1 MALWRAKDKPPVELV
16 VANLNLTGNDRMQD
30 RTYLKQKYR
39 KISVALISN
48 FLILGAMAAVM
59 RPSFETNDDIVFA
72 ELGSGLRGVKDA
84 HLVFQNYGLGMIYR
98 LLYGVTGRLPWYTI
112 VQYMILFVAFT
123 VVTYVLISRLGEI
136 SGLCLFVI
144 LACGF
149 GYEGYI
155 HLQFTKTAGI
165 AAAAAVFLLL
175 YLLEQEK
182 YSWWGI
188 AGGILLAVIAYM
200 YREDQFWASCGLM
213 AGAGLLFLF
222 DLRKYRNKK
231 LRRLGICV
239 LTFGVLLLSVFGV
252 DRWDSS
258 KYRSAE
264 WKEYQ
269 EFNQLRSELLDYG
282 FPDYDSNQKI
292 YEELGIS
299 REAYELY
306 KSWNFNDTEKFDT
319 EVMKKLVDLK
329 QKRPLTIRTVTAFI
343 RRFPSDLLRMPMFYF
358 FAVFAL
364 LWILC
369 GKKDVCSVISVL
381 AECLL
386 LVAVYFYLYYQ
397 GRYMVN
403 RVDVGLWFS
412 ACLVMLWIFSSG
424 EVRHMNTKVSVLL
437 CMICVA
443 LGQFMMYTDW
453 RLATSSIP
461 EARVSQRAVLETIG
475 TDKEHTYLAKSGMLS
490 EIVCYGPF
498 DRMPENLLDNVYWFG
513 GWECRTPGYTRAM
526 EVHGII
532 NPYRD
537 VVNNEN
543 IYLVDDNIDLTLKYI
558 RQYYAENAEAV
569 FVKTIG
575 NVDVYQITD
584 DSVKKE

>member
-1 MALWRAKDKPPVELV
+1 
-16 VANLNLTGNDRMQD
+16 MQD

-48 FLILGAMAAVM
+48 LLILGAMAAVM

-112 VQYMILFVAFT
+112 VQYMILFAAFT

-165 AAAAAVFLLL
+165 AAAAAVFFLL

-282 FPDYDSNQKI
+282 FPDYDSNQEI

-329 QKRPLTIRTVTAFI
+329 QKRLLTIRTVTAFI

>member
-1 MALWRAKDKPPVELV
+1 
-16 VANLNLTGNDRMQD
+16 MQD

-48 FLILGAMAAVM
+48 FLILGAMAAFM

-112 VQYMILFVAFT
+112 VQYMILFAAFT

-165 AAAAAVFLLL
+165 AAAAAVFFLL

-182 YSWWGI
+182 YSLWGI

-282 FPDYDSNQKI
+282 FPDYDSNQEI

-329 QKRPLTIRTVTAFI
+329 QKRLLTIRTVTAFI

-358 FAVFAL
+358 FAVFAV
-364 LWILC
+364 LWLLC
-369 GKKDVCSVISVL
+369 GKKDVFSIISVL

-424 EVRHMNTKVSVLL
+424 EVRYMNTKVSVLL
-437 CMICVA
+437 CMICVV
-443 LGQFMMYTDW
+443 LGQFMMYKDW

>member
-1 MALWRAKDKPPVELV
+1 
-16 VANLNLTGNDRMQD
+16 MQD

-48 FLILGAMAAVM
+48 LLILGAMVAFM

-112 VQYMILFVAFT
+112 VQYMILFAAFT

-282 FPDYDSNQKI
+282 FPDYDSNQEI

-319 EVMKKLVDLK
+319 EVMKKLVNLK
-329 QKRPLTIRTVTAFI
+329 QKRPLTIRTVTAFL

-358 FAVFAL
+358 FAVFAV
-364 LWILC
+364 LWLLC
-369 GKKDVCSVISVL
+369 GKKDVFSVISVL

-424 EVRHMNTKVSVLL
+424 EVRYMNTKVSVLL
-437 CMICVA
+437 CMICVV
-443 LGQFMMYTDW
+443 LGQFMMYKDW

-475 TDKEHTYLAKSGMLS
+475 TDKEHTYLAKSGVLS

-513 GWECRTPGYTRAM
+513 GWECRTPGYTGAM

>member
-1 MALWRAKDKPPVELV
+1 
-16 VANLNLTGNDRMQD
+16 MQD

-48 FLILGAMAAVM
+48 LLILGAMAAFM

-112 VQYMILFVAFT
+112 VQYMILFAAFT

-282 FPDYDSNQKI
+282 FPDYDSNQEI

-329 QKRPLTIRTVTAFI
+329 QKRPLTIRTVTAFL

-358 FAVFAL
+358 FAVFAV
-364 LWILC
+364 LWLLC

-424 EVRHMNTKVSVLL
+424 EVRYMNTKVSVLL
-437 CMICVA
+437 CMICVV
-443 LGQFMMYTDW
+443 LGQFMMYKDW

-526 EVHGII
+526 EVRG
-532 NPYRD
+532 
-537 VVNNEN
+537 
-543 IYLVDDNIDLTLKYI
+543 
-558 RQYYAENAEAV
+558 
-569 FVKTIG
+569 
-575 NVDVYQITD
+575 
-584 DSVKKE
+584 S

>member
-1 MALWRAKDKPPVELV
+1 
-16 VANLNLTGNDRMQD
+16 MQD

-48 FLILGAMAAVM
+48 LLILGAMAAFM

-112 VQYMILFVAFT
+112 VQYMILFAAFT

-282 FPDYDSNQKI
+282 FPDYDSNQEI

-329 QKRPLTIRTVTAFI
+329 QKRPLTIRTVTAFF

-358 FAVFAL
+358 FAVFAV
-364 LWILC
+364 LWLLC

-424 EVRHMNTKVSVLL
+424 EVRYMNTKVSVLL
-437 CMICVA
+437 CMICVV
-443 LGQFMMYTDW
+443 LGQFMMYKDW

-526 EVHGII
+526 EVRGII

-543 IYLVDDNIDLTLKYI
+543 VYLVDDNIDLTLKYI

>member
-1 MALWRAKDKPPVELV
+1 
-16 VANLNLTGNDRMQD
+16 
-30 RTYLKQKYR
+30 
-39 KISVALISN
+39 
-48 FLILGAMAAVM
+48 
-59 RPSFETNDDIVFA
+59 
-72 ELGSGLRGVKDA
+72 
-84 HLVFQNYGLGMIYR
+84 
-98 LLYGVTGRLPWYTI
+98 
-112 VQYMILFVAFT
+112 MILFAAFT
-123 VVTYVLISRLGEI
+123 VVTYVLMSRLGEI

-282 FPDYDSNQKI
+282 FPDYDSNQEI

-329 QKRPLTIRTVTAFI
+329 QKRPLTIRTVTAFL

-358 FAVFAL
+358 FAVFAV
-364 LWILC
+364 LWLLC

-437 CMICVA
+437 CMICVV
-443 LGQFMMYTDW
+443 LGQFMMYKDW
-453 RLATSSIP
+453 RLQHP
-461 EARVSQRAVLETIG
+461 
-475 TDKEHTYLAKSGMLS
+475 
-490 EIVCYGPF
+490 
-498 DRMPENLLDNVYWFG
+498 
-513 GWECRTPGYTRAM
+513 
-526 EVHGII
+526 
-532 NPYRD
+532 PYR
-537 VVNNEN
+537 
-543 IYLVDDNIDLTLKYI
+543 K
-558 RQYYAENAEAV
+558 Q
-569 FVKTIG
+569 G
-575 NVDVYQITD
+575 
-584 DSVKKE
+584 

>member
-1 MALWRAKDKPPVELV
+1 
-16 VANLNLTGNDRMQD
+16 MQD

-48 FLILGAMAAVM
+48 LLILGAMAAFM

-112 VQYMILFVAFT
+112 VQYMLLFAAFT

-282 FPDYDSNQKI
+282 FPDYDSNQEI

-329 QKRPLTIRTVTAFI
+329 QKRPLTIRTVTAFL

-358 FAVFAL
+358 FAVFAV
-364 LWILC
+364 LWLLC

-424 EVRHMNTKVSVLL
+424 EVRYMNTKVSVLL
-437 CMICVA
+437 CMICVVM
-443 LGQFMMYTDW
+443 GQFMMYKDW

-532 NPYRD
+532 NLYRD

-543 IYLVDDNIDLTLKYI
+543 VYLVDDNIDLTLKYI

>member
-1 MALWRAKDKPPVELV
+1 
-16 VANLNLTGNDRMQD
+16 MQD

-48 FLILGAMAAVM
+48 LLILGAMAAFM

-84 HLVFQNYGLGMIYR
+84 RLVFQNYGLGMIYR

-112 VQYMILFVAFT
+112 VQYMILFVSFT

-165 AAAAAVFLLL
+165 ATAAAVFLLL
-175 YLLEQEK
+175 HLLEQEK

-213 AGAGLLFLF
+213 AGAGMLFLF

-231 LRRLGICV
+231 LRRIGICV

-282 FPDYDSNQKI
+282 FPDYDSNQEI

-329 QKRPLTIRTVTAFI
+329 QKRPLTIRTVTAFL

-358 FAVFAL
+358 FAVFAV
-364 LWILC
+364 LWLLC
-369 GKKDVCSVISVL
+369 GKKDVFSVISVL

-412 ACLVMLWIFSSG
+412 VCLVMLWIFSSG
-424 EVRHMNTKVSVLL
+424 EVRYMNTKVSVLL
-437 CMICVA
+437 CMICVV
-443 LGQFMMYTDW
+443 LGQFMMYKDW

-526 EVHGII
+526 EAHGII

-558 RQYYAENAEAV
+558 RQYYAENAQVV

>member
-1 MALWRAKDKPPVELV
+1 
-16 VANLNLTGNDRMQD
+16 MQD

-48 FLILGAMAAVM
+48 LLILGAMAAFM

-112 VQYMILFVAFT
+112 VQYMILFAAFT

-188 AGGILLAVIAYM
+188 AGGILLAVIAYK

-282 FPDYDSNQKI
+282 FPDYDSNQEI

-329 QKRPLTIRTVTAFI
+329 QKRPLTIRTVTAFL

-358 FAVFAL
+358 FAVFAV
-364 LWILC
+364 LWLLC

-424 EVRHMNTKVSVLL
+424 EVRYMNTKVSVLL
-437 CMICVA
+437 CMICVV
-443 LGQFMMYTDW
+443 LGQFMMYKDW

-526 EVHGII
+526 EVRGII

-543 IYLVDDNIDLTLKYI
+543 VYLVDDNIDLTLKYI

>member
-1 MALWRAKDKPPVELV
+1 
-16 VANLNLTGNDRMQD
+16 MQD

-48 FLILGAMAAVM
+48 LLILGAMVAFM

-112 VQYMILFVAFT
+112 VQYMILFAAFT

-264 WKEYQ
+264 WEEYQ

-282 FPDYDSNQKI
+282 FPDYDSNQEI

-329 QKRPLTIRTVTAFI
+329 QKRPLTIRTVTAFL

-358 FAVFAL
+358 FAVFAV
-364 LWILC
+364 LWLLC

-386 LVAVYFYLYYQ
+386 LVVVYFYLYYQ

-437 CMICVA
+437 CMICVV
-443 LGQFMMYTDW
+443 LGQFMMYKDW

-513 GWECRTPGYTRAM
+513 GWECWTPGYTRAM

-558 RQYYAENAEAV
+558 RQYYAENAQAV

>member
-1 MALWRAKDKPPVELV
+1 
-16 VANLNLTGNDRMQD
+16 MQD

-48 FLILGAMAAVM
+48 LLILGVMVAFM

-112 VQYMILFVAFT
+112 VQYMILFAAFT

-282 FPDYDSNQKI
+282 FPDYDSNQEI

-424 EVRHMNTKVSVLL
+424 EVRYMNTKVSVLL
-437 CMICVA
+437 CMICVV
-443 LGQFMMYTDW
+443 LGQFMMYKDW

-543 IYLVDDNIDLTLKYI
+543 VYLVDDNIDLTLKYI

>member
-1 MALWRAKDKPPVELV
+1 
-16 VANLNLTGNDRMQD
+16 MQD

-48 FLILGAMAAVM
+48 LLILGAMAAFM

-98 LLYGVTGRLPWYTI
+98 FLYGVTGRLPWYTI

-175 YLLEQEK
+175 HLLEQEK

-213 AGAGLLFLF
+213 AGAGVLFLF

-231 LRRLGICV
+231 LRRIGICV

-282 FPDYDSNQKI
+282 FPDYDSNQEI

-343 RRFPSDLLRMPMFYF
+343 RRCPSDRLRMPMFYS

-369 GKKDVCSVISVL
+369 GKKDVFSVISVL

-412 ACLVMLWIFSSG
+412 VCLVMLWIFSSG
-424 EVRHMNTKVSVLL
+424 EVRYMNTKMSVLL
-437 CMICVA
+437 CMICVV
-443 LGQFMMYTDW
+443 LGQFMMYKDW

-475 TDKEHTYLAKSGMLS
+475 TDKEHVYLAKSGMLS

-513 GWECRTPGYTRAM
+513 GWECRTPGYTKAM
-526 EVHGII
+526 EAHGII

-558 RQYYAENAEAV
+558 RQYYAENAQAV

>member
-1 MALWRAKDKPPVELV
+1 
-16 VANLNLTGNDRMQD
+16 MQD

-48 FLILGAMAAVM
+48 LLILGAMVAFM

-112 VQYMILFVAFT
+112 VQYMILFAAFT

-264 WKEYQ
+264 WEEYQ

-282 FPDYDSNQKI
+282 FPDYDSNQEI

-329 QKRPLTIRTVTAFI
+329 QKRPLTIRTVTAFL

-358 FAVFAL
+358 FAVFAV
-364 LWILC
+364 LWLLC

-386 LVAVYFYLYYQ
+386 LVVVYFYLYYQ

-437 CMICVA
+437 CMICVV
-443 LGQFMMYTDW
+443 LGQFMMYKDW

-513 GWECRTPGYTRAM
+513 GWECRTPGYARAM

-558 RQYYAENAEAV
+558 RQYYAENAQAV

>member
-1 MALWRAKDKPPVELV
+1 
-16 VANLNLTGNDRMQD
+16 MQD

-48 FLILGAMAAVM
+48 LLILGAMAAFM

-112 VQYMILFVAFT
+112 VQYMILFAAFT

-200 YREDQFWASCGLM
+200 YRENQFWASCGLM

-282 FPDYDSNQKI
+282 FPDYDSNQEI

-329 QKRPLTIRTVTAFI
+329 QKRPLTIRTVTAFL

-358 FAVFAL
+358 FAVFAV
-364 LWILC
+364 LWLLC

-386 LVAVYFYLYYQ
+386 LVVVYFYLYYQ

-437 CMICVA
+437 CMICVV
-443 LGQFMMYTDW
+443 LGQFMMYKDW

-558 RQYYAENAEAV
+558 RQYYAENAQAV

>member
-1 MALWRAKDKPPVELV
+1 
-16 VANLNLTGNDRMQD
+16 MQD

-39 KISVALISN
+39 KISVVLISN
-48 FLILGAMAAVM
+48 LLILGAMAAFM

-112 VQYMILFVAFT
+112 VQYMILFAAFT

-282 FPDYDSNQKI
+282 FPDYDSNQEI

-343 RRFPSDLLRMPMFYF
+343 GRFPSDLLRMPMFYF

-412 ACLVMLWIFSSG
+412 TCLVMLWIFSSG

-575 NVDVYQITD
+575 NVDVYQIID

>member
-1 MALWRAKDKPPVELV
+1 
-16 VANLNLTGNDRMQD
+16 MQD

-48 FLILGAMAAVM
+48 LLILGAMAAFM

-112 VQYMILFVAFT
+112 VQYMILFAAFT

-231 LRRLGICV
+231 LRRLEICV

-282 FPDYDSNQKI
+282 FPDYDSNQEI

-329 QKRPLTIRTVTAFI
+329 QKRPLTIRTVTAFL

-358 FAVFAL
+358 FAVFAV
-364 LWILC
+364 LWLLC
-369 GKKDVCSVISVL
+369 GKKDVFSIISVL

-424 EVRHMNTKVSVLL
+424 EVRYMNTKVSVLL
-437 CMICVA
+437 CMICVV
-443 LGQFMMYTDW
+443 LGQFMMYKDW

-461 EARVSQRAVLETIG
+461 DARVSQRAVLETIG

-526 EVHGII
+526 EVRGII

-543 IYLVDDNIDLTLKYI
+543 VYLVDDNIDLTLKYI

>member
-1 MALWRAKDKPPVELV
+1 
-16 VANLNLTGNDRMQD
+16 MQD
-30 RTYLKQKYR
+30 GTYLKQKYR
-39 KISVALISN
+39 KISVALLSN
-48 FLILGAMAAVM
+48 LLILGAMAAFM

-84 HLVFQNYGLGMIYR
+84 HLIFQNYGLGMIYR
-98 LLYGVTGRLPWYTI
+98 FLYAVTGRLPWYTI

-123 VVTYVLISRLGEI
+123 AITYVLVSRLGEI

-144 LACGF
+144 LVCGF
-149 GYEGYI
+149 GYEGYV

-165 AAAAAVFLLL
+165 AAAAAVFLLF
-175 YLLEQEK
+175 YLLEQKK

-188 AGGILLAVIAYM
+188 IVGVLLAVIAYM

-264 WKEYQ
+264 WEEYQ

-282 FPDYDSNQKI
+282 FPDYDSNQEI

-329 QKRPLTIRTVTAFI
+329 QKRPLTIRTVTAFL

-358 FAVFAL
+358 FAIFAV
-364 LWILC
+364 LWLLC

-424 EVRHMNTKVSVLL
+424 EVRYMNIKTSVLL

-443 LGQFMMYTDW
+443 LGQFMMHKDW
-453 RLATSSIP
+453 RIATASIP

-475 TDKEHTYLAKSGMLS
+475 TDKEHVYLAKSGMLS

-498 DRMPENLLDNVYWFG
+498 DHMPENLLDNVYWFG

-526 EVHGII
+526 EAHGIK

-537 VVNNEN
+537 VVNNQN

-584 DSVKKE
+584 DSEKKE

>member
-1 MALWRAKDKPPVELV
+1 
-16 VANLNLTGNDRMQD
+16 MQD

-48 FLILGAMAAVM
+48 FLILGAMAAFM

-112 VQYMILFVAFT
+112 VQYMILLAAFT

-282 FPDYDSNQKI
+282 FPDYDSNQEI

-329 QKRPLTIRTVTAFI
+329 QKRPLTIRTVTAFL

-358 FAVFAL
+358 FAVFAV
-364 LWILC
+364 LWLLC
-369 GKKDVCSVISVL
+369 GKKDVFSIISVL

-424 EVRHMNTKVSVLL
+424 EVRYMNTKVSVLL
-437 CMICVA
+437 CMICVV
-443 LGQFMMYTDW
+443 LGQFMMYKDW

>member
-1 MALWRAKDKPPVELV
+1 
-16 VANLNLTGNDRMQD
+16 MQD

-48 FLILGAMAAVM
+48 LLILGAMAAFM

-112 VQYMILFVAFT
+112 VQYMILFAAFT

-165 AAAAAVFLLL
+165 AAAAAVFLLF

-282 FPDYDSNQKI
+282 FPDYDSNQEI

-329 QKRPLTIRTVTAFI
+329 QKRPLTIRTVTAFL

-358 FAVFAL
+358 FAVFAV
-364 LWILC
+364 LWLLC
-369 GKKDVCSVISVL
+369 GKKDVFSIISVL

-424 EVRHMNTKVSVLL
+424 EVRYMNTKVSVLL
-437 CMICVA
+437 CMICVV
-443 LGQFMMYTDW
+443 LGQFMMYKDW

-543 IYLVDDNIDLTLKYI
+543 VYLVDDNIDLTLKYI

-575 NVDVYQITD
+575 NVDVYQIID

>member
-1 MALWRAKDKPPVELV
+1 
-16 VANLNLTGNDRMQD
+16 MQD

-48 FLILGAMAAVM
+48 LLILGAMAAVM

-112 VQYMILFVAFT
+112 VQYMILFAAFT

-165 AAAAAVFLLL
+165 AAAAAVFFLL

-182 YSWWGI
+182 YSLWGI

-264 WKEYQ
+264 WEEYQ

-282 FPDYDSNQKI
+282 FPDYDSNQEI

-329 QKRPLTIRTVTAFI
+329 QKRPLTIRTVTAFL

-358 FAVFAL
+358 FAVFAV
-364 LWILC
+364 LWLLC

-386 LVAVYFYLYYQ
+386 LVVVYFYLYYQ

-437 CMICVA
+437 CMICVV
-443 LGQFMMYTDW
+443 LGQFMMYKDW

-558 RQYYAENAEAV
+558 RQYYAENAQAV

>member
-1 MALWRAKDKPPVELV
+1 
-16 VANLNLTGNDRMQD
+16 MQD

-48 FLILGAMAAVM
+48 LLILGAMAAFM

-112 VQYMILFVAFT
+112 VQYMILFVSFT

-175 YLLEQEK
+175 HLLEQEK

-200 YREDQFWASCGLM
+200 YREDQLWASCGLM

-282 FPDYDSNQKI
+282 FPDYDSNQEI

-329 QKRPLTIRTVTAFI
+329 QKRPLTIRTVTAFL

-358 FAVFAL
+358 FAVFAV
-364 LWILC
+364 LWLLC
-369 GKKDVCSVISVL
+369 GKKDVFSVISVL

-412 ACLVMLWIFSSG
+412 VCLVMLWIFLSG
-424 EVRHMNTKVSVLL
+424 EVRYMNTKVSVLL

-443 LGQFMMYTDW
+443 LGQFMMYKDW

-475 TDKEHTYLAKSGMLS
+475 TDKEHVYLAKSGMLS

-513 GWECRTPGYTRAM
+513 GWECRTPGYTGAM

-558 RQYYAENAEAV
+558 RQYYAENAQAV

>member
-1 MALWRAKDKPPVELV
+1 
-16 VANLNLTGNDRMQD
+16 MQD

-48 FLILGAMAAVM
+48 LLILGAMAAFM

-98 LLYGVTGRLPWYTI
+98 FLYGVTGRLPWYTI
-112 VQYMILFVAFT
+112 VQYMILFAAFT

-282 FPDYDSNQKI
+282 FPDYDSNQEI

-329 QKRPLTIRTVTAFI
+329 QKRPLTIRTVTAFL

-358 FAVFAL
+358 FAVFAV
-364 LWILC
+364 LWLLC

-437 CMICVA
+437 CMICVV
-443 LGQFMMYTDW
+443 LGQFMMYKDW

-532 NPYRD
+532 NLYRD

-543 IYLVDDNIDLTLKYI
+543 VYLVDDNIDLTLKYI

>member
-1 MALWRAKDKPPVELV
+1 
-16 VANLNLTGNDRMQD
+16 MQD

-48 FLILGAMAAVM
+48 LLILGAMAAFM

-98 LLYGVTGRLPWYTI
+98 FLYGVTGRLPWYTI
-112 VQYMILFVAFT
+112 VQYMILFAAFT

-144 LACGF
+144 FACGF

-165 AAAAAVFLLL
+165 AAAAAVFLLFHL
-175 YLLEQEK
+175 MEQEK

-282 FPDYDSNQKI
+282 FPDYDSNQEI

-329 QKRPLTIRTVTAFI
+329 QKRPLTIRTVTAFL

-358 FAVFAL
+358 FAVFAV
-364 LWILC
+364 LWLLC
-369 GKKDVCSVISVL
+369 GKKDVFSVISVL

-424 EVRHMNTKVSVLL
+424 EVRYMNTKVSVLL

-443 LGQFMMYTDW
+443 LGQFMMYKDW

-526 EVHGII
+526 EAHGII

-537 VVNNEN
+537 VVNNET
-543 IYLVDDNIDLTLKYI
+543 IYLVDENIDLTLKYI

>member
-1 MALWRAKDKPPVELV
+1 
-16 VANLNLTGNDRMQD
+16 MQD

-48 FLILGAMAAVM
+48 LLILGAMAAFM

-112 VQYMILFVAFT
+112 VQYMILFAAFT
-123 VVTYVLISRLGEI
+123 VVTYVLMSRLGEI

-282 FPDYDSNQKI
+282 FPDYDSNQEI

-329 QKRPLTIRTVTAFI
+329 QKRPLTIRTVTAFL

-358 FAVFAL
+358 FAVFAV
-364 LWILC
+364 LWLLC
-369 GKKDVCSVISVL
+369 GKKDVFSIISVL

-526 EVHGII
+526 EVRGII

-543 IYLVDDNIDLTLKYI
+543 VYLVDDNIDLTLKYI

>member
-1 MALWRAKDKPPVELV
+1 
-16 VANLNLTGNDRMQD
+16 MQD

-48 FLILGAMAAVM
+48 LLILGAMVAFM

-112 VQYMILFVAFT
+112 VQYMILFAAFT

-165 AAAAAVFLLL
+165 AAAVAVFLLL

-264 WKEYQ
+264 WEEYQ

-282 FPDYDSNQKI
+282 FPDYDSNQEI

-329 QKRPLTIRTVTAFI
+329 QKRPLTIRTVTAFL

-358 FAVFAL
+358 FAVFAV
-364 LWILC
+364 LWLLC

-386 LVAVYFYLYYQ
+386 LVVVYFYLYYQ

-437 CMICVA
+437 CMICVV
-443 LGQFMMYTDW
+443 LGQFMMYKDW

-558 RQYYAENAEAV
+558 RQYYAENAQAV

>member
-1 MALWRAKDKPPVELV
+1 
-16 VANLNLTGNDRMQD
+16 MQD

-48 FLILGAMAAVM
+48 FLILGAMAAFM

-112 VQYMILFVAFT
+112 VQYMILFAAFT

-282 FPDYDSNQKI
+282 FPDYDSNQEI

-543 IYLVDDNIDLTLKYI
+543 VYLVDDNIDLTLKYI

>member
-1 MALWRAKDKPPVELV
+1 
-16 VANLNLTGNDRMQD
+16 MQD

-48 FLILGAMAAVM
+48 LLILGAMAAVM

-98 LLYGVTGRLPWYTI
+98 FLYGVTGRLPWYTI
-112 VQYMILFVAFT
+112 VQYMILFAAFT

-165 AAAAAVFLLL
+165 AAAAAVFLLFHL
-175 YLLEQEK
+175 MEQEK

-213 AGAGLLFLF
+213 AGAGVLFLF

-282 FPDYDSNQKI
+282 FPDYDSNQEI

-329 QKRPLTIRTVTAFI
+329 QKRPLTIRTVTAFL

-358 FAVFAL
+358 FAVFAV
-364 LWILC
+364 LWLLC
-369 GKKDVCSVISVL
+369 GKKDVFSVISVL

-424 EVRHMNTKVSVLL
+424 EVRYMNTKVSVLL

-443 LGQFMMYTDW
+443 LGQFMMYKDW

-526 EVHGII
+526 EAHGII

-537 VVNNEN
+537 VVNNET
-543 IYLVDDNIDLTLKYI
+543 IYLVDENIDLTLKYI

>member
-1 MALWRAKDKPPVELV
+1 
-16 VANLNLTGNDRMQD
+16 MQD

-48 FLILGAMAAVM
+48 LLILGAMVAFM

-112 VQYMILFVAFT
+112 VQYMILFAAFT

-264 WKEYQ
+264 WEEYQ

-282 FPDYDSNQKI
+282 FPDYDSNQEI

-329 QKRPLTIRTVTAFI
+329 QKRPLTIRTVTAFL

-358 FAVFAL
+358 FAVFAV
-364 LWILC
+364 LWLLC

-386 LVAVYFYLYYQ
+386 LVVVYFYLYYQ

-424 EVRHMNTKVSVLL
+424 EARHMNTKVSVLL
-437 CMICVA
+437 CMICVV
-443 LGQFMMYTDW
+443 LGQFMMYKDW

-558 RQYYAENAEAV
+558 RQYYAENAQAV

>member
-1 MALWRAKDKPPVELV
+1 
-16 VANLNLTGNDRMQD
+16 MQD

-48 FLILGAMAAVM
+48 LLILGAMVAFM

-112 VQYMILFVAFT
+112 VQYMILFAAFT

-264 WKEYQ
+264 WEEYQ

-282 FPDYDSNQKI
+282 FPDYDSNQEI

-329 QKRPLTIRTVTAFI
+329 QKRPLTIRTVTAFL

-358 FAVFAL
+358 FAVFAV
-364 LWILC
+364 LWLLC

-386 LVAVYFYLYYQ
+386 LVVVYFYLYYQ

-437 CMICVA
+437 CMICVV
-443 LGQFMMYTDW
+443 LGQFMMYKDW

-513 GWECRTPGYTRAM
+513 GCECRTPGYTRAM

-558 RQYYAENAEAV
+558 RQYYAENAQAV

>member
-1 MALWRAKDKPPVELV
+1 
-16 VANLNLTGNDRMQD
+16 MQD

-48 FLILGAMAAVM
+48 FLILGAMAAFM

-112 VQYMILFVAFT
+112 VQYMILFAAFT

-282 FPDYDSNQKI
+282 FPDYDSNQEI

-329 QKRPLTIRTVTAFI
+329 QKRPLTIRTVTAFL

-358 FAVFAL
+358 LAVFAV
-364 LWILC
+364 LWLLC
-369 GKKDVCSVISVL
+369 GKKDVFSIISVL

-424 EVRHMNTKVSVLL
+424 EVRYMNTKVSVLL
-437 CMICVA
+437 CMICVV
-443 LGQFMMYTDW
+443 LGQFMMYKDW

-475 TDKEHTYLAKSGMLS
+475 TDKEHIYLAKSGMLS

>member
-1 MALWRAKDKPPVELV
+1 
-16 VANLNLTGNDRMQD
+16 MQD

-112 VQYMILFVAFT
+112 VQYMILFAAFT

-155 HLQFTKTAGI
+155 HLQFTKTEGI

-231 LRRLGICV
+231 LRRLEICV

-282 FPDYDSNQKI
+282 FPDYDSNQEI

-329 QKRPLTIRTVTAFI
+329 QKRPLTIRTVTAFL

-358 FAVFAL
+358 FAVFAV
-364 LWILC
+364 LWLLC

-575 NVDVYQITD
+575 NVDVYQIID

>member
-1 MALWRAKDKPPVELV
+1 
-16 VANLNLTGNDRMQD
+16 MQD

-48 FLILGAMAAVM
+48 LLILGAMAAFM

-112 VQYMILFVAFT
+112 VQYMILFVSFT

-165 AAAAAVFLLL
+165 AAAAVFLLL
-175 YLLEQEK
+175 HLLEQEK

-239 LTFGVLLLSVFGV
+239 LTFVVLLLSVFGV

-264 WKEYQ
+264 WEEYQ

-282 FPDYDSNQKI
+282 FPDYDSNQEI
-292 YEELGIS
+292 YEDLGIS

-329 QKRPLTIRTVTAFI
+329 QKRPLTIRTVTAFL

-358 FAVFAL
+358 FAVFAV
-364 LWILC
+364 LWLLC
-369 GKKDVCSVISVL
+369 GKKDVFSVISVL

-424 EVRHMNTKVSVLL
+424 EVRYMNTKVSVLL

-443 LGQFMMYTDW
+443 LGQFMMYKDW

-475 TDKEHTYLAKSGMLS
+475 TDKEHVYLAKSGMLS

-526 EVHGII
+526 EAHGII

-558 RQYYAENAEAV
+558 RQYYAENAQAV

>member
-1 MALWRAKDKPPVELV
+1 
-16 VANLNLTGNDRMQD
+16 MQD

-39 KISVALISN
+39 KISVVLISN
-48 FLILGAMAAVM
+48 FLILGAMAAFM

-112 VQYMILFVAFT
+112 VQYMILFAAFT

-231 LRRLGICV
+231 LRRFGICV

-358 FAVFAL
+358 FAVFAV
-364 LWILC
+364 LWLLC
-369 GKKDVCSVISVL
+369 GKKDVFSIISVL

-424 EVRHMNTKVSVLL
+424 EVRHMNTNVSVLL

>member
-1 MALWRAKDKPPVELV
+1 
-16 VANLNLTGNDRMQD
+16 MQD

-48 FLILGAMAAVM
+48 LLILGAMAAFM

-112 VQYMILFVAFT
+112 VQYMILFAAFT

-282 FPDYDSNQKI
+282 FPDYDSNQEI

-329 QKRPLTIRTVTAFI
+329 QKRPLTIRTVTAFL

-358 FAVFAL
+358 FAVFAV
-364 LWILC
+364 LWLLC

-443 LGQFMMYTDW
+443 LGQFMMYKDW

-575 NVDVYQITD
+575 NVDVYQIID

>member
-1 MALWRAKDKPPVELV
+1 
-16 VANLNLTGNDRMQD
+16 MQD

-48 FLILGAMAAVM
+48 LLILGAMAAFM

-112 VQYMILFVAFT
+112 VQYMILFAAFT
-123 VVTYVLISRLGEI
+123 VVIYVLISRLGEI

-165 AAAAAVFLLL
+165 AAAAAVFLLFHL
-175 YLLEQEK
+175 MEQEK

-213 AGAGLLFLF
+213 AGAGVLFLF

-282 FPDYDSNQKI
+282 FPDYDSNQEI

-329 QKRPLTIRTVTAFI
+329 QKRPLTIRTVTAFL

-358 FAVFAL
+358 FAVFAV
-364 LWILC
+364 LWLLC
-369 GKKDVCSVISVL
+369 GKKDVFSVISVL

-412 ACLVMLWIFSSG
+412 VCLVMLWIFSSG
-424 EVRHMNTKVSVLL
+424 EVRYMNTKVSVLL
-437 CMICVA
+437 CMICVV
-443 LGQFMMYTDW
+443 LGQFMMYKDW

-475 TDKEHTYLAKSGMLS
+475 TDKEHVYLAKSGMLS

-526 EVHGII
+526 EAHGII

-537 VVNNEN
+537 VVNNET

-558 RQYYAENAEAV
+558 RQYYAENAQAV

>member
-1 MALWRAKDKPPVELV
+1 
-16 VANLNLTGNDRMQD
+16 MQD

-48 FLILGAMAAVM
+48 LLILGAMVAFM

-72 ELGSGLRGVKDA
+72 ELGNGLRGVKDA

-112 VQYMILFVAFT
+112 VQYMILFAAFT

-264 WKEYQ
+264 WEEYQ

-282 FPDYDSNQKI
+282 FPDYDSNQEI

-329 QKRPLTIRTVTAFI
+329 QKRPLTIRTVTAFL

-358 FAVFAL
+358 FAVFAV
-364 LWILC
+364 LWLLC

-386 LVAVYFYLYYQ
+386 LVVVYFYLYYQ

-437 CMICVA
+437 CMICVV
-443 LGQFMMYTDW
+443 LGQFMMYKDW

>member
-1 MALWRAKDKPPVELV
+1 
-16 VANLNLTGNDRMQD
+16 MQD

-39 KISVALISN
+39 KISVPLISN
-48 FLILGAMAAVM
+48 FLILGAMAAFM

-112 VQYMILFVAFT
+112 VQYMILFAAFT

-282 FPDYDSNQKI
+282 FPDYDSNQEI

-319 EVMKKLVDLK
+319 EVMKKLVNLK
-329 QKRPLTIRTVTAFI
+329 QKRPLTIRTVTAFL

-358 FAVFAL
+358 FAVFAV
-364 LWILC
+364 LWLLC
-369 GKKDVCSVISVL
+369 GKKDVFSVISVL

-424 EVRHMNTKVSVLL
+424 EVRYMNTKVSVLL
-437 CMICVA
+437 CMICVV
-443 LGQFMMYTDW
+443 LGQFMMYKDW

-475 TDKEHTYLAKSGMLS
+475 TDKEHTYLAKSGVLS

-513 GWECRTPGYTRAM
+513 GWECRTPGYTGAM